1 MHETRGFTLIEIVIS
16 IGILLSLTVG
26 VVVMMRSAIDVRQ
39 GLSAQSRSVRQ
50 MNFAMEMI
58 ARDIEHAFIL
68 ANSDQVRMPV
78 ERTIKTIFRV
88 EPSGDSDKLSL
99 TTMSYQPI
107 RANNHEG
114 DQAYVVYEL
123 KDADGRPGEKDL
135 YRGTVSVAAANFR
148 EDPVMNMILRNVRSL
163 KIVGWRGDEW
173 LRDRWDST
181 RGDTRNKL
189 PKMVRIELSAFVETE
204 GTPFGIP
211 EASQTSDA
219 NQGAASFD
227 MRTIVVPAL
236 SSGMAELKQ
245 PVSSVRWY

>member
-1 MHETRGFTLIEIVIS
+1 MASMMSFPETGICALRRAPYFFSARRVDS
-16 IGILLSLTVG
+16 IL
-26 VVVMMRSAIDVRQ
+26 
-39 GLSAQSRSVRQ
+39 
-50 MNFAMEMI
+50 
-58 ARDIEHAFIL
+58 H
-68 ANSDQVRMPV
+68 
-78 ERTIKTIFRV
+78 
-88 EPSGDSDKLSL
+88 
-99 TTMSYQPI
+99 
-107 RANNHEG
+107 
-114 DQAYVVYEL
+114 
-123 KDADGRPGEKDL
+123 
-135 YRGTVSVAAANFR
+135 GTVSVAAANFR